1 MEMSVHPVCRLEIK
15 VSLECAFDWQY
26 TSTRFERMPKMNW

>member
-15 VSLECAFDWQY
+15 GSLYCAFDWQY
-26 TSTRFERMPKMNW
+26 VDFKEWKRISV